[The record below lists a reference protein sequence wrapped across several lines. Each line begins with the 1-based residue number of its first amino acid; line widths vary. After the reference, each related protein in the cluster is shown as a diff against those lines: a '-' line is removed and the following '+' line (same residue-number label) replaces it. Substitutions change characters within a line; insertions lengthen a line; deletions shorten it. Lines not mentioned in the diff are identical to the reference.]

1 MVQAEQERELAAA
14 PTPRRGVVGAVKRA
28 LRSRFGWLVPYEV
41 RNKVLLAHTA
51 PRLRLFER
59 AEVRRLRPQVPATPG
74 DALVTVV
81 VPTYRRPE
89 MLAEAVRSI
98 LGQTVRELRI
108 IVVDDG
114 GGLPSLPAD
123 PRVTAVSLRRNTAVA
138 GVVRNVGIRLA
149 RTEFVAFLDDDN
161 RWEPGHLATALGA
174 LRGPVGGPGGSS
186 GLDGVYTALV
196 RVLPDGTEV
205 GLLSESFDRRAAR
218 ERSFLD
224 TNTFV
229 ARRGR
234 ALRFS
239 RLRRRREVMP
249 REDWEL
255 IYRFSRRHRIAH
267 VAEPTVRYLVNPAAY
282 FTAWDQPAVRRSQT
296 PPGD

>member
-1 MVQAEQERELAAA
+1 MVQVGPEYGFAAA
-14 PTPRRGVVGAVKRA
+14 PARRRGVVPALKRA

-51 PRLRLFER
+51 PRLWLFER
-59 AEVRRLRPQVPATPG
+59 AEVRRLRGQAPAIPG
-74 DALVTVV
+74 DAVVTVV
-81 VPTYRRPE
+81 IPTYRRPE
-89 MLAEAVRSI
+89 MLAEAVRSV
-98 LGQTVRELRI
+98 LDQTVRDLRI

-114 GGLPSLPAD
+114 GGLPALPDD
-123 PRVTAVSLRRNTAVA
+123 PRITAVSLRRNIAVA

-149 RTEFVAFLDDDN
+149 RTELVAFLDDDN
-161 RWEPGHLATALGA
+161 RWQADHLETALSA
-174 LRGPVGGPGGSS
+174 LRDLG

-196 RVLPDGTEV
+196 RVLPDGTEA
-205 GLLSESFDRRAAR
+205 GLLSEPFDRRTAR
-218 ERSFLD
+218 ERSYLD

-229 ARRGR
+229 ARRSR

-267 VAEPTVRYLVNPAAY
+267 VPRPTVRYLVNPSAY
-282 FTAWDQPAVRRSQT
+282 FTDWGQPPVLRSQI

>member
-1 MVQAEQERELAAA
+1 VVQTEPERGLSAA
-14 PTPRRGVVGAVKRA
+14 PQPRRGVAAALKRA
-28 LRSRFGWLVPYEV
+28 LRSRFGWLVPYEA

-51 PRLRLFER
+51 PRLWLFER
-59 AEVRRLRPQVPATPG
+59 AEVRRLRHRVPADPG
-74 DALVTVV
+74 DAVVTVV
-81 VPTYRRPE
+81 IPTYRRPE
-89 MLAEAVRSI
+89 MLAEAVRSV
-98 LGQTVRELRI
+98 LDQTVRELRI

-114 GGLPSLPAD
+114 GGLPELPED
-123 PRVTAVSLRRNTAVA
+123 PRITAVGLRRNIAVA
-138 GVVRNVGIRLA
+138 GVVRNVGVCLA
-149 RTEFVAFLDDDN
+149 RTGFVAFLDDDN
-161 RWEPGHLATALGA
+161 RWEPDHLETALSA
-174 LRGPVGGPGGSS
+174 LKDGD
-186 GLDGVYTALV
+186 LDGVYTALV

-205 GLLSESFDRRAAR
+205 GLLSEPFDRRTAR
-218 ERSFLD
+218 ERSYLD

-229 ARRGR
+229 ARRSR

-267 VAEPTVRYLVNPAAY
+267 VARPTVRYLVNPAAY
-282 FTAWDQPAVRRSQT
+282 FTAWDQPAVRRSQI